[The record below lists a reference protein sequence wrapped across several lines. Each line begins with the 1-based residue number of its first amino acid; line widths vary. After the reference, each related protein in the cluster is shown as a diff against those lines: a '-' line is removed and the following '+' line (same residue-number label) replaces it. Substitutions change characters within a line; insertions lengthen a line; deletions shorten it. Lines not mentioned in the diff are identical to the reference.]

1 MDVIDGTFVVVIPDL
16 SQRLIG
22 RQTVL
27 SIRAVCFLLYAS
39 QTLARNRQPSLQIC
53 SHRQYS
59 LVPGAGIDPARHGRF
74 PVKPK
79 AMYQTS
85 CSHAHCHAPR
95 RLQNAPGLS
104 RSREAAGR
112 GVDPQVD
119 PLANGR
125 VKVGGRR
132 WIIFL
137 ANPSTCIRRSPPFS
151 SRR

>member
-27 SIRAVCFLLYAS
+27 SIRAVCFLLNAS

-85 CSHAHCHAPR
+85 CIM
-95 RLQNAPGLS
+95 LIVMLPGVWKMPP
-104 RSREAAGR
+104 AYR
-112 GVDPQVD
+112 GLARPQVVALTSKLT
-119 PLANGR
+119 P
-125 VKVGGRR
+125 
-132 WIIFL
+132 
-137 ANPSTCIRRSPPFS
+137 
-151 SRR
+151 

>member
-59 LVPGAGIDPARHGRF
+59 LVPGAGIEPARPEGHGILSPERL
-74 PVKPK
+74 PVPPPRLGPILPPE
-79 AMYQTS
+79 ALAGPDAS
-85 CSHAHCHAPR
+85 WNDPPCSDGR
-95 RLQNAPGLS
+95 RTRPGVYCFEMRSDEMQSLNPGLHGPLTTS
-104 RSREAAGR
+104 RSETSA
-112 GVDPQVD
+112 
-119 PLANGR
+119 
-125 VKVGGRR
+125 
-132 WIIFL
+132 
-137 ANPSTCIRRSPPFS
+137 T
-151 SRR
+151 

>member
-59 LVPGAGIDPARHGRF
+59 LVPGAGIDPR
-74 PVKPK
+74 P
-79 AMYQTS
+79 
-85 CSHAHCHAPR
+85 PR
-95 RLQNAPGLS
+95 TVPG
-104 RSREAAGR
+104 EAEGD
-112 GVDPQVD
+112 VSDE
-119 PLANGR
+119 L
-125 VKVGGRR
+125 
-132 WIIFL
+132 
-137 ANPSTCIRRSPPFS
+137 
-151 SRR
+151 